1 MPPVPQCKY
10 MLTKYQTDLSS
21 VVAPSTSPDY
31 AHLTTIPDP
40 VPLQQLTAGFGKA
53 SCRALGLQS
62 GTWQSRYTQLYVGFA
77 VSGLLHC
84 GGDLLVDPSH
94 KLFGASFPFFFS
106 QAVAITF
113 EDAVI
118 ALVRRSGVKVPQV
131 LARAVSPKASPRRR
145 APRQSV
151 VFCPR
156 SSSCAPRRLNALLRP
171 SRVASAAL
179 PTRPQVRR
187 DYPLSLSISISG
199 GKETYKDSP
208 SNGERTGN
216 SPA

>member
-131 LARAVSPKASPRRR
+131 LARAVGYAWAVAWLCLSAPWLINWTLR
-145 APRQSV
+145 AGIIDMNRIPISLV
-151 VFCPR
+151 D
-156 SSSCAPRRLNALLRP
+156 
-171 SRVASAAL
+171 RVAPSLGTSVARLAA
-179 PTRPQVRR
+179 V
-187 DYPLSLSISISG
+187 I
-199 GKETYKDSP
+199 
-208 SNGERTGN
+208 
-216 SPA
+216 PAMGMKA